1 MLSSRLGRA
10 VSSHPGN
17 APKMM
22 KKKLMADNL
31 SIIAP
36 SRHLFCSCSRL
47 QSPQCC
53 APEMEL
59 D

>member
-10 VSSHPGN
+10 VSFSHPGN
-17 APKMM
+17 APRRIK
-22 KKKLMADNL
+22 ADK
-31 SIIAP
+31 SAIIAP
-36 SRHLFCSCSRL
+36 SRYLFCSCSRL

-53 APEMEL
+53 APEMDL